1 VWHLVKGFSE
11 VKEEKVSWDFVSM
24 VSSKKVNCF
33 QKICDAGFV
42 IDETMLIIGQ

>member
-11 VKEEKVSWDFVSM
+11 VKEEKVSWDFVGM

-42 IDETMLIIGQ
+42 IDEKMLIIGQ